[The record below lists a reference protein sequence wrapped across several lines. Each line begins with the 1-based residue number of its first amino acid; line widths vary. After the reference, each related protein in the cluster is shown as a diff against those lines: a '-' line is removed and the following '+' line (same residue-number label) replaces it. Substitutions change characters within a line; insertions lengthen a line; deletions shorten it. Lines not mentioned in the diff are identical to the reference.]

1 MIDHHSG
8 LGSTMQGLV
17 GGAFEGAGVA
27 IGSLV
32 GGVVYKSQVRTGHF
46 TCSRHRAGHRL
57 LLVPAAYLYF
67 DVYLTSVFNKN

>member
-1 MIDHHSG
+1 MWTDYDIDHDSG

-46 TCSRHRAGHRL
+46 TSLCH
-57 LLVPAAYLYF
+57 
-67 DVYLTSVFNKN
+67 

>member
-46 TCSRHRAGHRL
+46 TSSFHRAGHLL
-57 LLVPAAYLYF
+57 LLVPAAYM
-67 DVYLTSVFNKN
+67 DVYPSI